1 MSDKKMTIKV
11 KHIIQYLQTLDP
23 EMTAVLDKDGWNAFV
38 DNPKDEVDLIS
49 QRGLFNPYNG
59 KSGDF
64 LIIQN

>member
-23 EMTAVLDKDGWNAFV
+23 EMTTVLDKDGWNEGV

-49 QRGLFNPYNG
+49 QRGLFNPYKG